1 MSDSNQSNPTP
12 STENNQNTPNSGNSG
27 NSTKPAPTGT
37 KLLDSLLEAL
47 NHKCGP
53 ECENSNIN
61 PGFEISADNAREMAI
76 QKHYEHMML
85 LVKRNIMNMT
95 TSAIIHASVVRA
107 VEAKMKAAKYI
118 TLVEDI
124 SNDSAMKRLRVSW
137 T

>member
-12 STENNQNTPNSGNSG
+12 ENTPNTSNSGNTG
-27 NSTKPAPTGT
+27 NSTKPASSGT